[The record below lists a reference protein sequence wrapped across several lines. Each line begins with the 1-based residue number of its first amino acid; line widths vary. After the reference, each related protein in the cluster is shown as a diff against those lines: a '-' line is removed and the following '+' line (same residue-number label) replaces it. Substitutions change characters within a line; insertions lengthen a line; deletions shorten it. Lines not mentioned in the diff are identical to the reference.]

1 LPEAGGA
8 TEGGG
13 IPTLDGGTDGGG
25 MDADASPGGDDATG
39 IADTQTQTDAPIDTG
54 ATNAE
59 GGTGMGRLAQ
69 RPYLGWSSWS
79 FFHNKVISEQI
90 IRAEADAMAASLLSA
105 GYQYVNIDAGWSG
118 GYDNYGRPQAGSNFP
133 SGIAAL
139 AAYVHGKGLKLGI
152 YLNPG
157 LDQGIWS
164 ANLPI
169 FGTQYHAKDIV
180 SNTAI
185 PGNTLGAGT
194 YKIDYTKPGA
204 AEYIQ
209 SCADL
214 LASWG
219 VDFIKMDFVGP
230 GGGHVQADNRDDIQN
245 WREALDHTGRPIWLE
260 LSNSLSLMYAS
271 FWKTYANGWRITG
284 DIENY
289 HGTGLTIWT
298 RVSTRFTA
306 APAWAQFAG
315 PGAWMDFDS
324 LELGA
329 GAGDGLTPDE
339 RQTTMTLWAISCVPL
354 FVGADLTTLDP
365 GDLMLLTNAEV
376 LAIDQAGHVATPVS
390 QANGQQVWRVANGDG
405 SYTVALFNLDA
416 VQASVTVQWSDLG
429 LSGAAQVHDA
439 WTHTDVG
446 SLTGSFSAMLPS
458 HGSRLLTIHP

>member
-1 LPEAGGA
+1 
-8 TEGGG
+8 
-13 IPTLDGGTDGGG
+13 
-25 MDADASPGGDDATG
+25 
-39 IADTQTQTDAPIDTG
+39 
-54 ATNAE
+54 
-59 GGTGMGRLAQ
+59 
-69 RPYLGWSSWS
+69 
-79 FFHNKVISEQI
+79 
-90 IRAEADAMAASLLSA
+90 MAASLRGA
-105 GYQYVNIDAGWSG
+105 GYEYVNVDAGWSG
-118 GYDNYGRPQAGSNFP
+118 GHDGYGRPRAGSNFP

-157 LDQGIWS
+157 LEQSIWS

-185 PGNTLGAGT
+185 PGNTLGSGA
-194 YKIDYTKPGA
+194 YKIDYTRPGS

-209 SCADL
+209 SSANL
-214 LASWG
+214 IASWG

-230 GGGHVQADNRDDIQN
+230 GGGHVQADNRDDIQH
-245 WREALDHTGRPIWLE
+245 WRAALDRTGRPIWLE
-260 LSNSLSLMYAS
+260 LSNSLSVTYAS

-289 HGTGLTIWT
+289 HGTGLTTWL

-306 APAWAQFAG
+306 APAWAPFAG
-315 PGAWMDFDS
+315 PGAWMDLDS

-339 RQTTMTLWAISCVPL
+339 KQTTMTLWSVTCAPL
-354 FVGADLTTLDP
+354 FVGADLTALDA
-365 GDLMLLTNAEV
+365 GDVALLTNAEV

-390 QANGQQVWRVANGDG
+390 QASGQQVWRAANGDG
-405 SYTVALFNLDA
+405 SYTVALFNLDVGPA
-416 VQASVTVQWSDLG
+416 AVTVHWSDLG
-429 LSGAAQVHDA
+429 LSESAHVRDV

-446 SLTGSFSAMLPS
+446 PTTGGFGAMLPP
-458 HGSRLLTIHP
+458 HGSRLLTVRP